1 MKLGVLAMSTRPLTV
16 AFSEFDRMSTL
27 PPKLHD
33 VLRSE
38 LGARNIERTPLP
50 LDITQNL
57 NPRFRIRPYQ
67 ERALRYFLNY
77 WQEDFDGKPRANH
90 QLLFLMATGSG
101 KTLIMA
107 AAIAYLYSQGYRHF
121 LFFVNSAN
129 LINKTRD
136 NFLNAASPKY
146 LFAPSIVVGDK
157 RVNIREVDNFQAT
170 SPHDINILFT
180 TIQGLHTT
188 ILNPK
193 ENSMTLDDFQ
203 GQRVVLI
210 SDEAHHI
217 NVDTKRGIPV
227 NQDDLFETMSW
238 ESTVMRIFKANP
250 ANVLLE
256 YTATVDLSD
265 SDLATKYHP
274 RLLVDYPLREFR
286 KDGYSKEVKVLQA
299 DLEPWP
305 RALQAIVL
313 SQYRRKLFE
322 RMGKSILPVL
332 LIKSKTITESK
343 TFHKEFI
350 GKLQVIDEA
359 ELVQLRTQCSD
370 AMVRRAFDY
379 FQALNITPAN
389 LAMELR
395 EDFGADKLLE
405 VNSKEESEAK
415 QLLVNS
421 MESNGL
427 RVVFAVDK
435 LNEGWDVL
443 NLYDIVRLY
452 NTRDG
457 KANAIGK
464 TTMSEAQLIGRGARY
479 CPFQASPEEPLY
491 MRKYDSDVDHEHR
504 VLEELYYHCAHNP
517 KYVQELHTALTVLG
531 IKAPNTR
538 TVHMRLKDSFKQTQL
553 YKGGFI
559 FLNERVPYAKEDV
572 EGLPESFMRTLHQV
586 ALHSGFSRTTL
597 AFEDA
602 GGPTSPGVQVERQ
615 DFRLADLGLEVLRK
629 ATQCIEF
636 YEFARLRRHLPNLRS
651 MHQFLTSPEYL
662 GGVKVEVSAPL
673 ETLHKLKADQRLEIA
688 MQVLHDLAEV
698 LARDKREFKGSTEFK
713 PHMLHQVF
721 HDKSL
726 SFNREAGE
734 EQEFG
739 VSMNNPAEGSAYHM
753 DLGQHD
759 WYVFDDC
766 FGTSEEKL
774 LIQYIQKRHEELSKL
789 YKQVYLVRNEK
800 HFKIYTFNEGRAMEP
815 DFVLFLVGKEPRNT
829 RHWQVFIEPKGQ
841 HLLRTDEWKERFLC
855 TLKDEGRIEQLIE
868 NRYYVLWGLPFF
880 NVSERIQ
887 DFSKATDE
895 LIAEVQQGT

>member
-1 MKLGVLAMSTRPLTV
+1 MST
-16 AFSEFDRMSTL
+16 
-27 PPKLHD
+27 PPPNLYE

-57 NPRFRIRPYQ
+57 NPRFGMRPYQ

-101 KTLIMA
+101 KTLMMA
-107 AAIAYLYSQGYRHF
+107 ATIAYLYAQGYRNF

-129 LINKTRD
+129 IINKTRD

-146 LFAPSIVVGDK
+146 LFAPSVVIGDK

-180 TIQGLHTT
+180 TIQGLHST

-217 NVDTKRGIPV
+217 NVDTKRGVPV
-227 NQDDLFETMSW
+227 NQDDLFETVSW
-238 ESTVMRIFKANP
+238 ENTVMQIFRANP

-265 SDLATKYHP
+265 PDLAAKYRP

-305 RALQAIVL
+305 RALQAMVL

-322 RMGKSILPVL
+322 HLRKPILPVL
-332 LIKSKTITESK
+332 LMKSKTIAESK
-343 TFHKEFI
+343 AFHQAFI
-350 GKLQVIDEA
+350 AKVAAIQGD
-359 ELVQLRTQCSD
+359 ELVQLQGQCTD
-370 AMVRRAFDY
+370 AMVRKAFDY
-379 FQALNITPAN
+379 FQASGITPDN

-421 MESNGL
+421 METNGL

-452 NTRDG
+452 NTRDS

-491 MRKYDSDVDHEHR
+491 MRKYDSDVAHEHR

-538 TVHMRLKDSFKQTQL
+538 TVHMRLKESFKQTPL

-559 FLNERVPYAKEDV
+559 FLNERIPYTKEDV
-572 EGLPESFMRTLHQV
+572 QGLPESFVRTLHQV
-586 ALHSGFSRTTL
+586 ALRTGFSRTTL
-597 AFEDA
+597 AFEA
-602 GGPTSPGVQVERQ
+602 AAGPTGTGVQVERQ
-615 DFRLADLGLEVLRK
+615 DYRLTDLGLGVLRK

-651 MHQFLTSPEYL
+651 MQQFLTAPEYL
-662 GGVKVEVSAPL
+662 GGVKVEVSGPQG
-673 ETLHKLKADQRLEIA
+673 TVHDLKADQRLDVA
-688 MQVLHDLAEV
+688 MQVLHDLADV
-698 LARDKREFKGSTEFK
+698 LASDKREFKGSTEFK
-713 PHMLHQVF
+713 PLMVHQVF
-721 HDKSL
+721 QDKSL
-726 SFNREAGE
+726 TFNREAGE
-734 EQEFG
+734 DQEFG
-739 VSMNNPAEGSAYHM
+739 VSMNNPAEGSAYHI

-774 LIQYIQKRHEELSKL
+774 LIQYVQKRYKELSTL
-789 YKQVYLVRNEK
+789 YAHVYLVRNEK
-800 HFKIYTFNEGRAMEP
+800 HFKIYTFNDGRAMEP
-815 DFVLFLVGKEPRNT
+815 DFVLFLVGKEPANT
-829 RHWQVFIEPKGQ
+829 RHWQVFVEPKGQ

-855 TLKDEGRIEQLIE
+855 ALKDEGRIEQLME
-868 NRYYVLWGLPFF
+868 NRRYILWGLPFF
-880 NVSERIQ
+880 NSSERMMEFDRAIG
-887 DFSKATDE
+887 E
-895 LIAEVQQGT
+895 LFAEV

>member
-1 MKLGVLAMSTRPLTV
+1 MPT
-16 AFSEFDRMSTL
+16 
-27 PPKLHD
+27 PPPNLYD
-33 VLRSE
+33 ILRSE
-38 LGARNIERTPLP
+38 LGSRHIERTPLP

-57 NPRFRIRPYQ
+57 NPRFGMRPYQ

-101 KTLIMA
+101 KTLLMA
-107 AAIAYLYSQGYRHF
+107 ATIAYLYAQGYRNF

-129 LINKTRD
+129 IINKTRD

-146 LFAPSIVVGDK
+146 LFAPSIVIGDK

-188 ILNPK
+188 IINPK

-217 NVDTKRGIPV
+217 NVSTKRGVPV
-227 NQDDLFETMSW
+227 NQDDLFETVSW
-238 ESTVMRIFKANP
+238 ENTVMQIFKANP
-250 ANVLLE
+250 ANTLLE

-265 SDLATKYHP
+265 PDLAAKYRP
-274 RLLVDYPLREFR
+274 RLLMDYPLREFR

-299 DLEPWP
+299 DLEPWT
-305 RALQAIVL
+305 RALQAMVL

-322 RMGKSILPVL
+322 RLRKPILPVL
-332 LIKSKTITESK
+332 LMKSKTISDSK
-343 TFHKEFI
+343 AFHQAFI
-350 GKLQVIDEA
+350 AKVQAINEA
-359 ELVQLRTQCSD
+359 ELAQLQAQCSD
-370 AMVRRAFDY
+370 NLLRKAFEY
-379 FQALNITPAN
+379 FQANGITPEN
-389 LAMELR
+389 LAIELR
-395 EDFGADKLLE
+395 EDFAADKLLE

-421 MESNGL
+421 METNGL

-491 MRKYDSDVDHEHR
+491 MRKHDSDVDHEHR

-531 IKAPNTR
+531 IKAPNSR
-538 TVHMRLKDSFKQTQL
+538 TVQMRLKESFKQSSL

-559 FLNERVPYAKEDV
+559 FLNERIPYTKQDV
-572 EGLPESFMRTLHQV
+572 QGLPESFMRTLHQV
-586 ALHSGFSRTTL
+586 ALRTGFSRTTL
-597 AFEDA
+597 AFDSA
-602 GGPTSPGVQVERQ
+602 APASLGAQLDRQ
-615 DFRLADLGLEVLRK
+615 DYAMTELGLGVLRK
-629 ATQCIEF
+629 AVQCIEF
-636 YEFARLRRHLPNLRS
+636 YEFARLRKQLPQLQS
-651 MHQFLTSPEYL
+651 IHQFLTAPDYL
-662 GGVKVEVSAPL
+662 GGVKVEVSGPVGTVQSL
-673 ETLHKLKADQRLEIA
+673 NPDQRLDVA
-688 MQVLHDLAEV
+688 LQVLHNLADV
-698 LARDKREFKGSTEFK
+698 LASDKREFKGSTMFK
-713 PHMLHQVF
+713 PHMVHQVF
-721 HDKSL
+721 QDKSL
-726 SFNREAGE
+726 TFNHEAGE
-734 EQEFG
+734 DQEFG
-739 VSMNNPAEGSAYHM
+739 VSMNNPAEGSTYHM

-774 LIQYIQKRHEELSKL
+774 LIHYVQKRHKELAAR
-789 YKQVYLVRNEK
+789 YAHVYLVRNEK
-800 HFKIYTFNEGRAMEP
+800 HFKVFTFSEGRALEP
-815 DFVLFLVGKEPRNT
+815 DFVLFLVGKEPDNT
-829 RHWQVFIEPKGQ
+829 RHWQVFVEPKGQ

-855 TLKDEGRIEQLIE
+855 ALKDEGRIEQLLE
-868 NRYYVLWGLPFF
+868 NRQYIVWGLPFF
-880 NVSERIQ
+880 NQVARLPEFETS
-887 DFSKATDE
+887 FKG
-895 LIAEVQQGT
+895 LL

>member
-1 MKLGVLAMSTRPLTV
+1 MSI
-16 AFSEFDRMSTL
+16 
-27 PPKLHD
+27 PPPSLYE

-38 LGARNIERTPLP
+38 LGARNIERTPIP
-50 LDITQNL
+50 LDIIQNL
-57 NPRFRIRPYQ
+57 NPRFGMRPYQ
-67 ERALRYFLNY
+67 ERSLRYFLNY
-77 WQEDFDGKPRANH
+77 WQEDFDDKPKANH

-101 KTLIMA
+101 KTLMMA
-107 AAIAYLYSQGYRHF
+107 ATIVYLYAQGYRNF

-129 LINKTRD
+129 IINKTRD

-146 LFAPSIVVGDK
+146 LFAPSIVIGDK

-203 GQRVVLI
+203 GQRVVLM

-217 NVDTKRGIPV
+217 NVDTKRGVPV

-238 ESTVMRIFKANP
+238 ENTVMKIFKANP

-256 YTATVDLSD
+256 YTATVDLSNP
-265 SDLATKYHP
+265 DLAAKYRP
-274 RLLVDYPLREFR
+274 CLLVDYPLREFR

-299 DLEPWP
+299 DLEPWA
-305 RALQAIVL
+305 RALQAMVL
-313 SQYRRKLFE
+313 SQYRRKVFE
-322 RMGKSILPVL
+322 RLLKPILPVL
-332 LIKSKTITESK
+332 MMKSKTIAESK
-343 TFHKEFI
+343 AFHQKFI
-350 GKLQVIDEA
+350 AKVAAIQSGELIELQG
-359 ELVQLRTQCSD
+359 QCTD
-370 AMVRRAFDY
+370 VRVRKAFDY
-379 FQALNITPAN
+379 FQANGITPDN

-395 EDFGADKLLE
+395 DDFGADKLLE

-421 MESNGL
+421 METNGM

-479 CPFQASPEEPLY
+479 CPFQANPEQPLY
-491 MRKYDSDVDHEHR
+491 MRKHDSDVDHEHR

-538 TVHMRLKDSFKQTQL
+538 TVNMRLKESFKQSLL
-553 YKGGFI
+553 YKGGVI
-559 FLNERVPYAKEDV
+559 FLNERIPYAKEDV
-572 EGLPESFMRTLHQV
+572 QGLPDSFLRTLHQV
-586 ALHSGFSRTTL
+586 ALRTGFSRTTL
-597 AFEDA
+597 AFDA
-602 GGPTSPGVQVERQ
+602 VTPNGPGLQVDRQ
-615 DFRLADLGLEVLRK
+615 DYVMSDLGMGVLRK
-629 ATQCIEF
+629 AIQCIEF
-636 YEFARLRRHLPNLRS
+636 YEFARLRKHLPQINS
-651 MHQFLTSPEYL
+651 IHQFLTATEYL
-662 GGVKVEVSAPL
+662 GGVQVEVSGPVGAVQNL
-673 ETLHKLKADQRLEIA
+673 NTDQRLDVA
-688 MQVLHDLAEV
+688 LQVLHDLADV
-698 LARDKREFKGSTEFK
+698 LASDKREFKGSTVFK
-713 PHMLHQVF
+713 PHMVHQVF
-721 HDKSL
+721 RDKAL
-726 SFNREAGE
+726 NFNRETGE
-734 EQEFG
+734 DQEFG
-739 VSMNNPAEGSAYHM
+739 VSMSNPAESSAYYM

-774 LIQYIQKRHEELSKL
+774 LIQYVQKRHEVLSKV
-789 YKQVYLVRNEK
+789 YAHVYLLRNEK
-800 HFKIYTFNEGRAMEP
+800 HFKVYTFNEGRALEP
-815 DFVLFLVGKEPRNT
+815 DFVLFLVGKEPTNT
-829 RHWQVFIEPKGQ
+829 RHWQVFVEPKGK
-841 HLLRTDEWKERFLC
+841 HLLRTDEWKENFLC
-855 TLKDEGRIEQLIE
+855 SLKDEGRIEQLME
-868 NRYYVLWGLPFF
+868 NRQYILWGLPFF
-880 NVSERIQ
+880 NKSERTAE
-887 DFSKATDE
+887 FDE
-895 LIAEVQQGT
+895 GFKQLLSEAE

>member
-1 MKLGVLAMSTRPLTV
+1 MSTPTPNLY
-16 AFSEFDRMSTL
+16 
-27 PPKLHD
+27 D

-38 LGARNIERTPLP
+38 LGARNIERMELP

-57 NPRFRIRPYQ
+57 NPRLRMRPYQ

-77 WQEDFDGKPRANH
+77 WQEDFDGKPKVNH

-101 KTLIMA
+101 KTLMMA
-107 AAIAYLYSQGYRHF
+107 ATMAYLYAQGYRNF

-129 LINKTRD
+129 IINKTRE

-146 LFAPSIVVGDK
+146 LFAPSIVIGDK
-157 RVNIREVDNFQAT
+157 RVNIHEVDNFQAT

-203 GQRVVLI
+203 GHSVVLI

-217 NVDTKRGIPV
+217 NVDTKRGVPV
-227 NQDDLFETMSW
+227 NQDDLFETVSW
-238 ESTVMRIFKANP
+238 ENTVMQIFRANP

-256 YTATVDLSD
+256 FTATVDLSAPE
-265 SDLATKYHP
+265 LAAKYRP
-274 RLLVDYPLREFR
+274 CLLVDYPLREFR

-305 RALQAIVL
+305 RALQAMIL

-322 RMGKSILPVL
+322 RLGKPILPVL
-332 LIKSKTITESK
+332 LMKSKTIAESK
-343 TFHKEFI
+343 AFQHAFVARVAAI
-350 GKLQVIDEA
+350 QGDE
-359 ELVQLRTQCSD
+359 LIQLKDKCSD
-370 AMVRRAFDY
+370 AMVRKAFDY
-379 FQALNITPAN
+379 FQSTGISPDN

-395 EDFGADKLLE
+395 EDFSAEKLLE

-421 MESNGL
+421 METNGL

-479 CPFQASPEEPLY
+479 CPFQASSEQPLY

-538 TVHMRLKDSFKQTQL
+538 TVHVRLKESFKQSL
-553 YKGGFI
+553 LFKRGFI
-559 FLNERVPYAKEDV
+559 FLNERIPYAREDV
-572 EGLPESFMRTLHQV
+572 QGLPESFVRTLHQV
-586 ALHSGFSRTTL
+586 ALRTGFSRTTL
-597 AFEDA
+597 AFDVVPPS
-602 GGPTSPGVQVERQ
+602 GPGAQVDRQ
-615 DFRLADLGLEVLRK
+615 DYAMSDLGLGVLRK
-629 ATQCIEF
+629 AVQCVEF
-636 YEFARLRRHLPNLRS
+636 YEFARLRKYLPQLHS
-651 MHQFLTSPEYL
+651 IHQFLTAPEYL
-662 GGVKVEVSAPL
+662 GGVKVEVSGPL
-673 ETLHKLKADQRLEIA
+673 GMVQNLNPDQRLDVALQI
-688 MQVLHDLAEV
+688 LHDLANV
-698 LARDKREFKGSTEFK
+698 LASDKREFKGSAVFK
-713 PHMLHQVF
+713 PHMVHQVF
-721 HDKSL
+721 EDKSL
-726 SFNREAGE
+726 TFNREAGE

-753 DLGQHD
+753 DLSQHD

-774 LIQYIQKRHEELSKL
+774 LVHYLQKRHKELSKL
-789 YKQVYLVRNEK
+789 YADIYLVRNEK

-815 DFVLFLVGKEPRNT
+815 DYVLFLIGKEPSNT
-829 RHWQVFIEPKGQ
+829 RYWQVFVEPKGK
-841 HLLRTDEWKERFLC
+841 HLLRTDDWKERFLC
-855 TLKDEGRIEQLIE
+855 SLKDSGQVEQLME
-868 NRYYVLWGLPFF
+868 NRSYIIWGFPFF
-880 NVSERIQ
+880 NFSERIQ
-887 DFSKATDE
+887 DFDNAVNE
-895 LIAEVQQGT
+895 LIAEA

>member
-1 MKLGVLAMSTRPLTV
+1 MSTPPLNLY
-16 AFSEFDRMSTL
+16 E
-27 PPKLHD
+27 

-57 NPRFRIRPYQ
+57 NPRFGMRPYQ

-101 KTLIMA
+101 KTLMMA
-107 AAIAYLYSQGYRHF
+107 ATIAYLYAQGYRNF

-129 LINKTRD
+129 IINKTRD

-146 LFAPSIVVGDK
+146 LFAPSIVINDK

-180 TIQGLHTT
+180 TIQGLHST

-203 GQRVVLI
+203 RQRVVLI

-217 NVDTKRGIPV
+217 NVDTKRGVPV
-227 NQDDLFETMSW
+227 NQDDLFETVSW
-238 ESTVMRIFKANP
+238 ENTVMQIFKANP

-265 SDLATKYHP
+265 PDLAVKYRP

-299 DLEPWP
+299 DLEPWE
-305 RALQAIVL
+305 RALQAMVL

-322 RMGKSILPVL
+322 RLGKAILPVL
-332 LIKSKTITESK
+332 MMKSKTIAESK
-343 TFHKEFI
+343 AFHLTFI
-350 GKLQVIDEA
+350 AQVQALNGDQ
-359 ELVQLRTQCSD
+359 LVQLQSQATD
-370 AMVRRAFDY
+370 PMVQRAFAF
-379 FQALNITPAN
+379 FQANGIAPDN

-421 MESNGL
+421 METNGL

-443 NLYDIVRLY
+443 NLFDIVRLY

-479 CPFQASPEEPLY
+479 CPFQASPQEPLY
-491 MRKYDSDVDHEHR
+491 MRKHDSDLNHQQR
-504 VLEELYYHCAHNP
+504 VLEELFYHCAHNP

-538 TVHMRLKDSFKQTQL
+538 TVHMRLKDTFKQTPL

-559 FLNERVPYAKEDV
+559 FLNERIPYAKEDV
-572 EGLPESFMRTLHQV
+572 QGLPESFRRTLHMV
-586 ALHSGFSRTTL
+586 ALRTGFSRTTL
-597 AFEDA
+597 AFEDSA
-602 GGPTSPGVQVERQ
+602 AASTGVQVERK
-615 DFRLADLGLEVLRK
+615 DYRLADLGLAVLRK
-629 ATQCIEF
+629 AIQRIEF
-636 YEFARLRRHLPNLRS
+636 YEFARLRKHLPNLTS
-651 MHQFLTSPEYL
+651 IQHFLTAPDYL
-662 GGVKVEVSAPL
+662 GGVKVEVSGPAGTVQNL
-673 ETLHKLKADQRLEIA
+673 TADQRLDVA
-688 MQVLHDLAEV
+688 LQVLHNLADV
-698 LARDKREFKGSTEFK
+698 LASDKREFKGTTEFK
-713 PHMLHQVF
+713 PNMVHKVF
-721 HDKSL
+721 QDKSL
-726 SFNREAGE
+726 TFTKDPGDD
-734 EQEFG
+734 QEFG

-774 LIQYIQKRHEELSKL
+774 LIQYVQKRHQDLAAL
-789 YKQVYLVRNEK
+789 YQHVYLVRNEK
-800 HFKIYTFNEGRAMEP
+800 HFKVYTFDEGRALEP
-815 DFVLFLVGKEPRNT
+815 DFVLFLVGKEPANT
-829 RHWQVFIEPKGQ
+829 RHWQVFVEPKGQ

-855 TLKDEGRIEQLIE
+855 TLKDEGRIEQLME
-868 NRYYVLWGLPFF
+868 NRQYILWGLPFF
-880 NVSERIQ
+880 NHGERMPEFETGLADLLAQ
-887 DFSKATDE
+887 
-895 LIAEVQQGT
+895 V

>member
-1 MKLGVLAMSTRPLTV
+1 MSN
-16 AFSEFDRMSTL
+16 
-27 PPKLHD
+27 PPPNLYD

-38 LGARNIERTPLP
+38 LGARNIERTSLP

-57 NPRFRIRPYQ
+57 NPRFGMRPYQ

-77 WQEDFDGKPRANH
+77 WQEDFDGKPRTNH

-101 KTLIMA
+101 KTLMMA
-107 AAIAYLYSQGYRHF
+107 ATIAYLYAQGYRNF

-129 LINKTRD
+129 IINKTRD

-146 LFAPSIVVGDK
+146 LFAPSIVIGDK

-180 TIQGLHTT
+180 TIQGLHAT

-217 NVDTKRGIPV
+217 NVDTKRGMPV
-227 NQDDLFETMSW
+227 NQDDLFETVSW
-238 ESTVMRIFKANP
+238 ENTVMQIFRANP

-265 SDLATKYHP
+265 PDLAAKYRP

-286 KDGYSKEVKVLQA
+286 KDGYSKEVKVLQG
-299 DLEPWP
+299 DLEPWT
-305 RALQAIVL
+305 RALQAMVL

-322 RMGKSILPVL
+322 RLRKPILPVL
-332 LIKSKTITESK
+332 LMKSKTIAESK
-343 TFHKEFI
+343 SFHQAFI
-350 GKLQVIDEA
+350 AKVAAIQGD
-359 ELVQLRTQCSD
+359 ELVQLQGQCTD
-370 AMVRRAFDY
+370 AMVRKAFDY
-379 FQALNITPAN
+379 FQATGITPDN

-395 EDFGADKLLE
+395 EDFGVDKLLE

-421 MESNGL
+421 METNGL

-479 CPFQASPEEPLY
+479 CPFQASTEQPLY
-491 MRKYDSDVDHEHR
+491 MRKYDSDVDNEHR

-538 TVHMRLKDSFKQTQL
+538 TVHMRLKESFKQTPL
-553 YKGGFI
+553 YKVGFI
-559 FLNERVPYAKEDV
+559 FLNERIPYARENV
-572 EGLPESFMRTLHQV
+572 QGLPESFVSTLHHV
-586 ALHSGFSRTTL
+586 ALRTGFTRTTL
-597 AFEDA
+597 AFDSAAPA
-602 GGPTSPGVQVERQ
+602 GPGVQVDRRDYAMTE
-615 DFRLADLGLEVLRK
+615 LGLGVLRK
-629 ATQCIEF
+629 AIQCIEF
-636 YEFARLRRHLPNLRS
+636 YEFARLRKHLPQLNS
-651 MHQFLTSPEYL
+651 VHQFLTTPEYL
-662 GGVKVEVSAPL
+662 GGVKVEVSGPSGTVQNL
-673 ETLHKLKADQRLEIA
+673 TPDQRLDVA
-688 MQVLHDLAEV
+688 LQVLHNLADV
-698 LARDKREFKGSTEFK
+698 LASDKCEFKGSTAFF
-713 PHMLHQVF
+713 PHMVHHVF

-726 SFNREAGE
+726 NFNREAGE
-734 EQEFG
+734 DQEFG
-739 VSMNNPAEGSAYHM
+739 VSMSNPAENSAYHL

-774 LIQYIQKRHEELSKL
+774 LIQYVKKRHKELAAM
-789 YKQVYLVRNEK
+789 YAHVYLVRNEK
-800 HFKIYTFNEGRAMEP
+800 HFKIYTFNDGRALEP
-815 DFVLFLVGKEPRNT
+815 DFVLFLVGKEPANT
-829 RHWQVFIEPKGQ
+829 RHWQVFIEPKGK

-855 TLKDEGRIEQLIE
+855 VLKERGRIEQLME
-868 NRYYVLWGLPFF
+868 NRQYILWGLPFF
-880 NVSERIQ
+880 NHESRLPEF
-887 DFSKATDE
+887 DEGWTD
-895 LIAEVQQGT
+895 LLAQA

>member
-1 MKLGVLAMSTRPLTV
+1 MSTQPVNLY
-16 AFSEFDRMSTL
+16 EI
-27 PPKLHD
+27 
-33 VLRSE
+33 LRSE

-57 NPRFRIRPYQ
+57 NPRFGMRPYQ
-67 ERALRYFLNY
+67 ERALRYFVNY

-101 KTLIMA
+101 KTLMMA
-107 AAIAYLYSQGYRHF
+107 ATIAYLYAQGYRNF

-129 LINKTRD
+129 IINKTRD

-146 LFAPSIVVGDK
+146 LFAPSVTIGDK
-157 RVNIREVDNFQAT
+157 RVNMREVDNFQAT
-170 SPHDINILFT
+170 SPYDINILFT

-193 ENSMTLDDFQ
+193 EDSMTLDDFQ
-203 GQRVVLI
+203 AQRVVLI

-217 NVDTKRGIPV
+217 NVDTKRGVPV
-227 NQDDLFETMSW
+227 NQDDLFETVSW
-238 ESTVMRIFKANP
+238 ENTVMQIFKANP

-265 SDLATKYHP
+265 PELAAKYRP

-299 DLEPWP
+299 DLEAWP
-305 RALQAIVL
+305 RALQALVL

-322 RMGKSILPVL
+322 RLRKPILPVL
-332 LIKSKTITESK
+332 LMKSKTIAESK
-343 TFHKEFI
+343 AFHQAFI
-350 GKLQVIDEA
+350 ANVQAISEA
-359 ELVQLRTQCSD
+359 ELVQLQAQCSD
-370 AMVRRAFDY
+370 ATVRKAFDY
-379 FQALNITPAN
+379 FQANGITPEN

-395 EDFGADKLLE
+395 EDFGVDKLLE

-421 MESNGL
+421 METNGL

-538 TVHMRLKDSFKQTQL
+538 TVHMRLKESFKQTPL

-559 FLNERVPYAKEDV
+559 FLNERIPYAKEDV
-572 EGLPESFMRTLHQV
+572 QGLPESFVRTLHRA
-586 ALHSGFSRTTL
+586 ALSTGFSRTTL
-597 AFEDA
+597 AFEAAAAPA
-602 GGPTSPGVQVERQ
+602 GAGVQVEWQ
-615 DFRLADLGLEVLRK
+615 DYRLADLGLAVLRK

-651 MHQFLTSPEYL
+651 MQQFLTAPEYL
-662 GGVKVEVSAPL
+662 GGVKVEVSGPQG
-673 ETLHKLKADQRLEIA
+673 TVQDLKADQRLDVA
-688 MQVLHDLAEV
+688 MQVLHDLADV
-698 LARDKREFKGSTEFK
+698 LASDKREFKGGTEFK
-713 PHMLHQVF
+713 PFMVHQVF
-721 HDKSL
+721 QDKSL
-726 SFNREAGE
+726 TFNREAGE
-734 EQEFG
+734 DQEFG

-774 LIQYIQKRHEELSKL
+774 LVQYVQKRHKELSTL
-789 YKQVYLVRNEK
+789 YAHVYLVRNEK

-815 DFVLFLVGKEPRNT
+815 DFVLFLVGKQPANT
-829 RHWQVFIEPKGQ
+829 RHWQVFVEPKGQ

-855 TLKDEGRIEQLIE
+855 ALKGEGRIEQLME
-868 NRYYVLWGLPFF
+868 NRRYVLWGLPFF
-880 NVSERIQ
+880 NSSERLTEFNGAI
-887 DFSKATDE
+887 SE
-895 LIAEVQQGT
+895 LFAEA

>member
-1 MKLGVLAMSTRPLTV
+1 MS
-16 AFSEFDRMSTL
+16 SL
-27 PPKLHD
+27 PPNLYE
-33 VLRSE
+33 VLQRE

-50 LDITQNL
+50 LDIIQNL
-57 NPRFRIRPYQ
+57 NPRFGMRPYQ
-67 ERALRYFLNY
+67 ERALRYFLSY
-77 WQEDFDGKPRANH
+77 WKEDFDGKPRANH

-101 KTLIMA
+101 KTLMMA
-107 AAIAYLYSQGYRHF
+107 ATIAYLYAQGYCNF

-129 LINKTRD
+129 IINKTRD

-146 LFAPSIVVGDK
+146 LFAPFIVIGDK
-157 RVNIREVDNFQAT
+157 RVNIREVDNFQAA

-217 NVDTKRGIPV
+217 NVDTKRGVPV
-227 NQDDLFETMSW
+227 NQDDLFETVSW
-238 ESTVMRIFKANP
+238 ENTVMQIFRAHP

-265 SDLATKYHP
+265 PDLAAKYRP

-299 DLEPWP
+299 DLEPWT
-305 RALQAIVL
+305 RALQAMVL

-322 RMGKSILPVL
+322 RLRKPILPVL
-332 LIKSKTITESK
+332 LMKSKTIAESK
-343 TFHKEFI
+343 AFHHAFI
-350 GKLQVIDEA
+350 AKVSAIQGD
-359 ELVQLRTQCSD
+359 ELVQLQGQCSD
-370 AMVRRAFDY
+370 AMVRKAFDY
-379 FQALNITPAN
+379 FQVTGITPDN

-405 VNSKEESEAK
+405 VNSKEESETK

-421 MESNGL
+421 METNGL

-457 KANAIGK
+457 RANTIGR

-479 CPFQASPEEPLY
+479 CPFQASPEQPLY
-491 MRKYDSDVDHEHR
+491 MRKHDSDVDHEHR

-517 KYVQELHTALTVLG
+517 QYVQELHTALTVLG

-538 TVHMRLKDSFKQTQL
+538 TVHMRLKDSFKL
-553 YKGGFI
+553 SPLFRGGFI
-559 FLNERVPYAKEDV
+559 FLNERIPNAMEDV
-572 EGLPESFMRTLHQV
+572 QGLPDSFLRTLHQV
-586 ALHSGFSRTTL
+586 ALRTGFSRTTL
-597 AFEDA
+597 AFDA
-602 GGPTSPGVQVERQ
+602 AAPAGPGVQVDRK
-615 DFRLADLGLEVLRK
+615 DYAMTDLGPGVMRK
-629 ATQCIEF
+629 AIQCIEF
-636 YEFARLRRHLPNLRS
+636 YEFARLRKHLPKLNS
-651 MHQFLTSPEYL
+651 IQQFLTAPEYL
-662 GGVKVEVSAPL
+662 GGVKVEVSGPVGTVQNL
-673 ETLHKLKADQRLEIA
+673 NPDQRLDVA
-688 MQVLHDLAEV
+688 LQVLHALADV
-698 LARDKREFKGSTEFK
+698 LASDKHEFKGSPVFK
-713 PHMLHQVF
+713 PHMFHQVF
-721 HDKSL
+721 QDKSL
-726 SFNREAGE
+726 TFSREAGE
-734 EQEFG
+734 DQEFG
-739 VSMNNPAEGSAYHM
+739 VSMSNPAENSAYHM
-753 DLGQHD
+753 DLSQHD

-774 LIQYIQKRHEELSKL
+774 LIQYVQKRHKDLAKVYSH
-789 YKQVYLVRNEK
+789 VYLVRNEK
-800 HFKIYTFNEGRAMEP
+800 HFKLYTFSDGRALEP
-815 DFVLFLVGKEPRNT
+815 DFVLFLVGKEESNS
-829 RHWQVFIEPKGQ
+829 RHWQVFIEPKGN

-855 TLKDEGRIEQLIE
+855 SLKNDGRIEQLME
-868 NRYYVLWGLPFF
+868 NREYIVWGLPFF
-880 NVSERIQ
+880 NQASRLPE
-887 DFSKATDE
+887 FE
-895 LIAEVQQGT
+895 IAFNDILVKR

>member
-1 MKLGVLAMSTRPLTV
+1 MST
-16 AFSEFDRMSTL
+16 
-27 PPKLHD
+27 PPPNLYEL
-33 VLRSE
+33 LRSE
-38 LGARNIERTPLP
+38 LGARHIERTPLP

-57 NPRFRIRPYQ
+57 SPRFGMRPYQ

-77 WQEDFDGKPRANH
+77 WQEDFDGKPRVNH

-101 KTLIMA
+101 KTLMMA
-107 AAIAYLYSQGYRHF
+107 ATIAYLYAQGYRNF

-129 LINKTRD
+129 IINKTRD

-146 LFAPSIVVGDK
+146 LFAPSIVINDK
-157 RVNIREVDNFQAT
+157 RVNIREVANFQAT

-180 TIQGLHTT
+180 TIQGLHST

-217 NVDTKRGIPV
+217 NVDTRRGVPV
-227 NQDDLFETMSW
+227 NQEDLFESVSW
-238 ESTVMRIFKANP
+238 ENTVMRIFKGNA

-265 SDLATKYHP
+265 PDLAAKYRP

-299 DLEPWP
+299 DLEPWN
-305 RALQAIVL
+305 RALQAMVL

-322 RMGKSILPVL
+322 RMGKAILPVL
-332 LIKSKTITESK
+332 LMKSKTIAESK
-343 TFHKEFI
+343 SFHQAFI
-350 GKLQVIDEA
+350 AQVQA
-359 ELVQLRTQCSD
+359 LTGGQLVQLQSQATD
-370 AMVRRAFDY
+370 AMVQKAFAY
-379 FQALNITPAN
+379 FQDSGITPDN

-405 VNSKEESEAK
+405 VNSKEESEAR

-421 MESNGL
+421 METNGL

-443 NLYDIVRLY
+443 NLYDIVRMY

-457 KANAIGK
+457 RANAIGK

-479 CPFQASPEEPLY
+479 CPFQASPEEPLF
-491 MRKYDSDVDHEHR
+491 MRKHDSDVDNEHR
-504 VLEELYYHCAHNP
+504 MLEELFYHCAHNP

-538 TVHMRLKDSFKQTQL
+538 TVHMRLKDTFKQTPL

-559 FLNERVPYAKEDV
+559 FLNERIPYPQQDV
-572 EGLPESFMRTLHQV
+572 QGLPESFRRTVHTV
-586 ALHSGFSRTTL
+586 ALRTGFSRTTL
-597 AFEDA
+597 AFETTTPVSI
-602 GGPTSPGVQVERQ
+602 GMQVERK
-615 DFRLADLGLEVLRK
+615 DYHMTDLGLGVLHK
-629 ATQCIEF
+629 AIQCIEF
-636 YEFARLRRHLPNLRS
+636 YEFARLRKHLPNLTSIQR
-651 MHQFLTSPEYL
+651 FLTATEYL
-662 GGVKVEVSAPL
+662 GGVKVEVSGLVGTVQHLTP
-673 ETLHKLKADQRLEIA
+673 DQRLDVA
-688 MQVLHDLAEV
+688 LQVLHDLADV
-698 LARDKREFKGSTEFK
+698 LASDKREFKGSTDFK
-713 PHMLHQVF
+713 PNMVHKVF
-721 HDKSL
+721 QDKSL
-726 SFNREAGE
+726 TFTKDPGDD
-734 EQEFG
+734 QEFG

-774 LIQYIQKRHEELSKL
+774 LIQYVQKRHQDLAAL
-789 YKQVYLVRNEK
+789 YQHVYLVRNEK
-800 HFKIYTFNEGRAMEP
+800 HFKVYTFDEGRALEP
-815 DFVLFLVGKEPRNT
+815 DFVLFLVGKEPANA
-829 RHWQVFIEPKGQ
+829 RHWQVFVEPKGQ

-855 TLKDEGRIEQLIE
+855 TLKDEGRIEQLME
-868 NRYYVLWGLPFF
+868 NRQYILWGLPFF
-880 NVSERIQ
+880 NHGERMPEFETGLADLLAQ
-887 DFSKATDE
+887 
-895 LIAEVQQGT
+895 V

>member
-1 MKLGVLAMSTRPLTV
+1 MSTSPLNLY
-16 AFSEFDRMSTL
+16 E
-27 PPKLHD
+27 

-38 LGARNIERTPLP
+38 LGARNIDRTPLP

-57 NPRFRIRPYQ
+57 NPRFGMRPYQ
-67 ERALRYFLNY
+67 ETALRYFLNY

-101 KTLIMA
+101 KTLMMA
-107 AAIAYLYSQGYRHF
+107 ATIAYLYAQGYRNF
-121 LFFVNSAN
+121 LFFVNSSN
-129 LINKTRD
+129 IINKTRD

-146 LFAPSIVVGDK
+146 LFSPSIVINDK

-217 NVDTKRGIPV
+217 NVDTRRGTSS
-227 NQDDLFETMSW
+227 NNDDLFETVSW
-238 ESTVMRIFKANP
+238 ENTVMQIFKANP

-256 YTATVDLSD
+256 FTATVDLSEP
-265 SDLATKYHP
+265 SLAAKYRP

-299 DLEPWP
+299 DLESWN
-305 RALQAIVL
+305 RALQAMVL

-322 RMGKSILPVL
+322 RMGKAILPVL
-332 LIKSKTITESK
+332 LMKSKTIVESK
-343 TFHKEFI
+343 AFHQTFIAKVQALT
-350 GKLQVIDEA
+350 GA
-359 ELVQLRTQCSD
+359 ELIQLESQATDPMVQK
-370 AMVRRAFDY
+370 AFAY
-379 FQALNITPAN
+379 FQDSGITQDN
-389 LAMELR
+389 LAMELL

-405 VNSKEESEAK
+405 VNSKEESETR

-421 MESNGL
+421 METNGL

-491 MRKYDSDVDHEHR
+491 MRKHDSDLDHQHR
-504 VLEELYYHCAHNP
+504 VLEELFYHCAHNP

-531 IKAPNTR
+531 IKAPNSR
-538 TVHMRLKDSFKQTQL
+538 TVNMRLKESFKQTPL

-559 FLNERVPYAKEDV
+559 FLNERIPYDKENV
-572 EGLPESFMRTLHQV
+572 QALPESFRRTVHTVSLRT
-586 ALHSGFSRTTL
+586 GFSRTTL
-597 AFEDA
+597 AFETVPSA
-602 GGPTSPGVQVERQ
+602 ASGMQVERK
-615 DFRLADLGLEVLRK
+615 DYGLEDLGLGVLRK
-629 ATQCIEF
+629 AVQCIEF
-636 YEFARLRRHLPNLRS
+636 YEFARLRKHLPNLTS
-651 MHQFLTSPEYL
+651 IQQFLTAQEYL
-662 GGVKVEVSAPL
+662 GGVKVEVSGLVGTVQSLTA
-673 ETLHKLKADQRLEIA
+673 EQRLDVA
-688 MQVLHDLAEV
+688 LQVLHNLARV
-698 LARDKREFKGSTEFK
+698 LASDTREFKGSKHFK
-713 PHMLHQVF
+713 PQMLHQVF
-721 HDKSL
+721 QDKSL
-726 SFNREAGE
+726 TFNRETGE
-734 EQEFG
+734 DQEFG

-774 LIQYIQKRHEELSKL
+774 LIQYVQKRHQDLAAL
-789 YKQVYLVRNEK
+789 YRHVYLVRNEK
-800 HFKIYTFNEGRAMEP
+800 HFKVYTFDEGRALEP
-815 DFVLFLVGKEPRNT
+815 DFVLFLVGKEPTNT
-829 RHWQVFIEPKGQ
+829 QHWQVFVEPKGQ

-855 TLKDEGRIEQLIE
+855 ALKDEGRIEQLME
-868 NRYYVLWGLPFF
+868 NRQYILWGLPFF
-880 NVSERIQ
+880 NHGERMPE
-887 DFSKATDE
+887 FE
-895 LIAEVQQGT
+895 QGLADLLAQV

>member
-1 MKLGVLAMSTRPLTV
+1 MSTPLPNLY
-16 AFSEFDRMSTL
+16 EL
-27 PPKLHD
+27 
-33 VLRSE
+33 LRSE

-50 LDITQNL
+50 LDIAQNL
-57 NPRFRIRPYQ
+57 NPRFGMRPYQ

-107 AAIAYLYSQGYRHF
+107 ATIAYLYAQGYRNF

-129 LINKTRD
+129 IINKTRD

-157 RVNIREVDNFQAT
+157 RVSIREVDNFQAT

-217 NVDTKRGIPV
+217 NVDTKRGVPV
-227 NQDDLFETMSW
+227 NQDDIFERVSW
-238 ESTVMRIFKANP
+238 ENTVMQIFKANP

-256 YTATVDLSD
+256 FTATVDLSD
-265 SDLATKYHP
+265 PDLAAKYRP

-299 DLEPWP
+299 DLEPWT
-305 RALQAIVL
+305 RALQAMVL

-322 RMGKSILPVL
+322 RMGKPILPVL
-332 LIKSKTITESK
+332 MMKSKTITESK
-343 TFHKEFI
+343 AFHQTFITKVQALD
-350 GKLQVIDEA
+350 GA
-359 ELVQLRTQCSD
+359 ELVQLQQQSTD
-370 AMVRRAFDY
+370 AMVRKAFDY
-379 FQALNITPAN
+379 FQAQGVTPDN

-421 MESNGL
+421 METNGL

-491 MRKYDSDVDHEHR
+491 MRKHDSDVEHEHR
-504 VLEELYYHCAHNP
+504 VLEELFYHCAHNP

-531 IKAPNTR
+531 IKAPNSR
-538 TVHMRLKDSFKQTQL
+538 TVHMRLKESFKQTPL

-572 EGLPESFMRTLHQV
+572 QGLPESFLRTVHSV
-586 ALHSGFSRTTL
+586 ALRTGFSRTTL
-597 AFEDA
+597 AFEAAAPA
-602 GGPTSPGVQVERQ
+602 GTGVQVERQ
-615 DFRLADLGLEVLRK
+615 DYRLADLDLGVLRK
-629 ATQCIEF
+629 AIQCIEF
-636 YEFARLRRHLPNLRS
+636 YEFARLRKHLPNLRS
-651 MHQFLTSPEYL
+651 VQQFLTAPEYL
-662 GGVKVEVSAPL
+662 GGVKVEVSGPL
-673 ETLHKLKADQRLEIA
+673 GTVQHLSPDQRLDVA
-688 MQVLHDLAEV
+688 LQVLHDLAEV
-698 LARDKREFKGSTEFK
+698 LASDKREFKGSQVFQ
-713 PHMLHQVF
+713 PHMVHQVF
-721 HDKSL
+721 KDKSL
-726 SFNREAGE
+726 TFNKEAGE
-734 EQEFG
+734 DQEFG
-739 VSMNNPAEGSAYHM
+739 VSMNSPAEGSAYHM

-774 LIQYIQKRHEELSKL
+774 LIQYVQKRHKDLSAL
-789 YKQVYLVRNEK
+789 YQHVYLVRNEK
-800 HFKIYTFNEGRAMEP
+800 HFKVYTFDEGRALEP
-815 DFVLFLVGKEPRNT
+815 DFVLFLVGKEPANT
-829 RHWQVFIEPKGQ
+829 RHWQVFVEPKGQ

-855 TLKDEGRIEQLIE
+855 ALKDGGHIEQLME
-868 NRYYVLWGLPFF
+868 NRQYILWGLPFF
-880 NVSERIQ
+880 NQTEKMPEFEAAV
-887 DFSKATDE
+887 TD
-895 LIAEVQQGT
+895 LLDQA

>member
-1 MKLGVLAMSTRPLTV
+1 MNVSII
-16 AFSEFDRMSTL
+16 
-27 PPKLHD
+27 PPPNLYE

-50 LDITQNL
+50 LDITQSL
-57 NPRFRIRPYQ
+57 NPRFGLRPYQ

-77 WQEDFDGKPRANH
+77 WQEDFDGKPRANR

-101 KTLIMA
+101 KTLMMA
-107 AAIAYLYSQGYRHF
+107 ATILYLYTQGYRNF

-129 LINKTRD
+129 IINKTRD
-136 NFLNAASPKY
+136 NFLNPASPKY
-146 LFAPSIVVGDK
+146 LFAPSIVIRDK
-157 RVNIREVDNFQAT
+157 RVNIHEVNNFQAT

-180 TIQGLHTT
+180 TIQGLHTS

-217 NVDTKRGIPV
+217 NVDTKRGLPV
-227 NQDDLFETMSW
+227 NQNDLFESVSW
-238 ESTVMRIFKANP
+238 ESTVMKIFKADP
-250 ANVLLE
+250 ANALLE
-256 YTATVDLSD
+256 FTATVDLSD
-265 SDLATKYHP
+265 PNLAAKYRP

-305 RALQAIVL
+305 RALQAMVL

-322 RMGKSILPVL
+322 TLGKPILPVL
-332 LIKSKTITESK
+332 MMKSKTIVESK
-343 TFHKEFI
+343 AFHQTFMA
-350 GKLQVIDEA
+350 QVQALDGA
-359 ELVQLRTQCSD
+359 ELTQLQAQCTD
-370 AMVRRAFDY
+370 AMVRRAFDF
-379 FQALNITPAN
+379 FQTNGITPDN

-395 EDFGADKLLE
+395 DDFGADKLLE
-405 VNSKEESEAK
+405 VNSKDESEAK

-421 MESNGL
+421 METNGL

-457 KANAIGK
+457 KANVIGK

-491 MRKYDSDVDHEHR
+491 MRKHDSNIDHEHR

-538 TVHMRLKDSFKQTQL
+538 TVHMRVKESFKRTPL

-559 FLNERVPYAKEDV
+559 FLNERIPYTREDV
-572 EGLPESFMRTLHQV
+572 QGLPESFMRTLHQV
-586 ALHSGFSRTTL
+586 ALRTGTSYTTL
-597 AFEDA
+597 AFEA
-602 GGPTSPGVQVERQ
+602 AVGPAVQVERQ
-615 DFRLADLGLEVLRK
+615 NYRLVDLGLGVLRK
-629 ATQCIEF
+629 AIQCIEF
-636 YEFARLRRHLPNLRS
+636 YEFVRLRRHLPNLRS
-651 MHQFLTSPEYL
+651 MQQFLTAPEYL
-662 GGVKVEVSAPL
+662 GGVKVEVSGPQGTVHDL
-673 ETLHKLKADQRLEIA
+673 TADQRLEVA
-688 MQVLHDLAEV
+688 SQVLHELADV
-698 LARDKREFKGSTEFK
+698 LSSDRREFKGSTEFK
-713 PHMLHQVF
+713 PHMVYQVF
-721 HDKSL
+721 QDKSL
-726 SFNREAGE
+726 TFNREAGE
-734 EQEFG
+734 DQEFG

-774 LIQYIQKRHEELSKL
+774 LIQYVQKRHKELSTVFAE
-789 YKQVYLVRNEK
+789 VYLVRNEK
-800 HFKIYTFNEGRAMEP
+800 HFKVYTFDEGRALEP

-829 RHWQVFIEPKGQ
+829 RHWQVFVEPKGQ
-841 HLLRTDEWKERFLC
+841 HLLRTDEWKEHFLRV
-855 TLKDEGRIEQLIE
+855 LKDEGRVEQLME
-868 NRYYVLWGLPFF
+868 NRHYIVWGLPFF
-880 NVSERIQ
+880 NSLERMA
-887 DFSKATDE
+887 DFDE
-895 LIAEVQQGT
+895 ALGKLFAEA

>member
-1 MKLGVLAMSTRPLTV
+1 MSN
-16 AFSEFDRMSTL
+16 
-27 PPKLHD
+27 PPPNLYE

-38 LGARNIERTPLP
+38 LGARHIERTPLP

-57 NPRFRIRPYQ
+57 NPRFGMRPYQ

-107 AAIAYLYSQGYRHF
+107 ATITYLYAKGYRNF

-129 LINKTRD
+129 IINKTRD

-146 LFAPSIVVGDK
+146 LFASSIVIGDK
-157 RVNIREVDNFQAT
+157 RVNICEVDNFQAT

-203 GQRVVLI
+203 GRRVVLI

-217 NVDTKRGIPV
+217 NVDTKRGAPV
-227 NQDDLFETMSW
+227 NQDDLFETVSW
-238 ESTVMRIFKANP
+238 ENTVMQIFKANP

-256 YTATVDLSD
+256 FTATVDLSNP
-265 SDLATKYHP
+265 DLATKYRP

-286 KDGYSKEVKVLQA
+286 KDGYSKEVKVLQT

-305 RALQAIVL
+305 RALQAMVL

-322 RMGKSILPVL
+322 RLGKPILPVL
-332 LIKSKTITESK
+332 MMKSKTIPESK
-343 TFHKEFI
+343 AFHQEFI
-350 GKLQVIDEA
+350 AKVQAITEA
-359 ELVQLRTQCSD
+359 DLIQLPTQSTD

-379 FQALNITPAN
+379 FRASGITPAN

-395 EDFGADKLLE
+395 EDFAEDKLLE
-405 VNSKEESEAK
+405 VNSKEESETK

-457 KANAIGK
+457 KAKAIGK

-479 CPFQASPEEPLY
+479 CPFQTSPEEPLY
-491 MRKYDSDVDHEHR
+491 MRKYDSDVEHENR

-538 TVHMRLKDSFKQTQL
+538 TVHMRLKESFKQTPL

-559 FLNERVPYAKEDV
+559 FLNERIPYAKEDV
-572 EGLPESFMRTLHQV
+572 QGLPESFVRTLHQV
-586 ALHSGFSRTTL
+586 ALRTGFSRTTL
-597 AFEDA
+597 AFDA
-602 GGPTSPGVQVERQ
+602 QAQSGPAVQIERQ
-615 DFRLADLGLEVLRK
+615 DYTMTDLGLGVLRK
-629 ATQCIEF
+629 AIQCIEF
-636 YEFARLRRHLPNLRS
+636 YEFARLRRHLPKLQS
-651 MHQFLTSPEYL
+651 IHQFLTAPEYL
-662 GGVKVEVSAPL
+662 GRVKVEVSGPVGTVQVL
-673 ETLHKLKADQRLEIA
+673 NPDQRLDVA
-688 MQVLHDLAEV
+688 LQVLHNLADV
-698 LARDKREFKGSTEFK
+698 LASDKREFKGSTTFK
-713 PHMLHQVF
+713 PHMVHQVF

-726 SFNREAGE
+726 TFNREAGE
-734 EQEFG
+734 DQEFG
-739 VSMNNPAEGSAYHM
+739 VSMSNQVEGSAYHM

-774 LIQYIQKRHEELSKL
+774 LIQYVQKRHKELKTL
-789 YKQVYLVRNEK
+789 YAHVHLVRNEK
-800 HFKIYTFNEGRAMEP
+800 HFKVFTFEEGRALEP
-815 DFVLFLVGKEPRNT
+815 DFVLFLVGKKSKDT
-829 RHWQVFIEPKGQ
+829 QYWQVFIEPKGQ
-841 HLLRTDEWKERFLC
+841 HLLRTDGWKEDFLVS
-855 TLKDEGRIEQLIE
+855 LKDEGRIEQLME
-868 NRYYVLWGLPFF
+868 NREYILWGMPFF
-880 NVSERIQ
+880 NATERITE
-887 DFSKATDE
+887 FDE
-895 LIAEVQQGT
+895 GFKQLLAQSA